1 MKLDVENH
9 GFHLFGEWAGP
20 WVAAHFD
27 LEQWAQS
34 WGGKRE
40 IESQRKETIPELV
53 GTATVAMRGE
63 NPNTGMKIVVGRTRS
78 EEAHV

>member
-1 MKLDVENH
+1 M
-9 GFHLFGEWAGP
+9 
-20 WVAAHFD
+20 WVVAHFD

-34 WGGKRE
+34 WRGKKKE

-53 GTATVAMRGE
+53 GTATVAMLGE
-63 NPNTGMKIVVGRTRS
+63 NPNTGMKTAVEMTKS